1 MTGKEKCEALKQLR
15 KLVAKANG
23 IKYEP
28 TECNFQGECLGYC
41 EKCDADAKYLEAEL
55 ERLEAEGKEVISK
68 DTLAQIVKLNSSG
81 DEDGDFLDSDTVDGY
96 IDAVDSEM
104 EDMMEIPIE
113 ELDISEVVF
122 YALKNADIHTVGDL
136 VHMTADEMMD
146 IDGFTDDSVQEIE
159 DRLRALWTAFHD
171 NTPDELGDLIIPM
184 DYATP
189 GIILPPT
196 LKEEDETYL
205 LGDIVPDDSIF
216 DNDDE

>member
-1 MTGKEKCEALKQLR
+1 MTGKEKCEALKRLR
-15 KLVAKANG
+15 EIIATANG
-23 IKYEP
+23 IEYRP
-28 TECNFQGECLGYC
+28 TECNFEGECRGYC
-41 EKCDADAKYLEAEL
+41 EKCDTEAKYLEAEL
-55 ERLEAEGKEVISK
+55 EQLEAEGKDVISK
-68 DTLAQIVKLNSSG
+68 DLLKLSIMGGYAVVNRDTDTADDRSSK
-81 DEDGDFLDSDTVDGY
+81 
-96 IDAVDSEM
+96 IDPESEEIM
-104 EDMMEIPIE
+104 EMPIE
-113 ELDISEVVF
+113 ELDLSEGVY

-136 VHMTADEMMD
+136 VNLTADEMMD

-196 LKEEDETYL
+196 LKEEDEPDL

-216 DNDDE
+216 DNDGE